1 MRITV
6 PPLWNIKGF
15 INLHPPIINV
25 CSFVV
30 FYFSLFCSVQNRDSL
45 CCHFLSRLVR
55 TSSNGQEAVWFFC
68 STVIRPP
75 FLFPANAMQSISK
88 YCLPWLKTAHY
99 LWLFSVW
106 FKPPQSNVCNP
117 ERRRNC
123 HPKEDLPFSYF
134 RAHPLQNWML
144 NFRALFS

>member
-75 FLFPANAMQSISK
+75 LSLPCKCDAKHLKVLSPMIKDSSLSVAILCLIQAPTEQCVQPREKAQLSPKRGSAFFIFQGPPTPELDVEFQSS
-88 YCLPWLKTAHY
+88 
-99 LWLFSVW
+99 F
-106 FKPPQSNVCNP
+106 
-117 ERRRNC
+117 
-123 HPKEDLPFSYF
+123 
-134 RAHPLQNWML
+134 
-144 NFRALFS
+144 